1 MRNLCEVKLLVV
13 GAGGIGCE
21 LLKTL
26 VLSGFTQ
33 IEVIDL
39 DTIELSNLNRQFLFQ
54 KVHVGK
60 PKAIIARESVLK
72 YNPNANI
79 VAYHDSIMNPKY
91 NVDYFKQFN
100 LVLNALDNK
109 AARSHV
115 NRLCLAADVPLIE
128 SGSAGYLGQVT
139 LIKRGQ
145 TECYDC
151 LPKPPVKTFPGCTI
165 RNTPSEPIHCIVWA
179 KHLFNQLF
187 GAEDPDEA
195 VSPDGEDPENMS
207 EAGQAAVKKDEVVR
221 MSTRQWAKDTN
232 YDAVKLFNKLFNDDI
247 KYLLS
252 MSKLWEKRKP
262 PSPLNW
268 DESVNNNQPPLNEN
282 NTNQEKLASHRLWSI
297 AQCCQVFTESVQSL
311 HAKLSESGESILC
324 WDKDDEDSMN
334 FVASAAN
341 LRCII
346 FSIVTKTKFE
356 IKSLAGNIIPAI
368 ATTNAIVAGL
378 IVLQAF
384 KVLDECWDK
393 CKTVYIRDKPS
404 NNKLIVDS
412 ALVKPNEKCY
422 VCAFKPEINVKLNV
436 NKFTIKQFEIKI
448 LKQELNM
455 VQPDVEIDD
464 GSGRILISSEE
475 GETEGEFY
483 SFLFFSI
490 YYSIRSILCLLN
502 SSEIENN
509 EKTFA
514 QFGLSDQC
522 RLKCDDF
529 FQNYELR
536 IILTHW

>member
-1 MRNLCEVKLLVV
+1 MKNLSEVKLLVV

-72 YNPNANI
+72 YNPNAHI

-100 LVLNALDNK
+100 IVLNALDNK

-207 EAGQAAVKKDEVVR
+207 EAGKAAVNKDEVVR

-268 DESVNNNQPPLNEN
+268 EESINNNEIPLSE
-282 NTNQEKLASHRLWSI
+282 NTNQEKLESHRLWSTS
-297 AQCCQVFTESVQSL
+297 QCCQVFSESVRSL
-311 HAKLSESGESILC
+311 HSKLSESGETILC

-412 ALVKPNEKCY
+412 TLVKPNEKCY

-436 NKFTIKQFEIKI
+436 NKFTMKQFETKI
-448 LKQELNM
+448 LKHELNM
-455 VQPDVEIDD
+455 VQPDVEIED

-475 GETEGEFY
+475 GETEGN
-483 SFLFFSI
+483 SFSI
-490 YYSIRSILCLLN
+490 IF
-502 SSEIENN
+502 SS
-509 EKTFA
+509 FM
-514 QFGLSDQC
+514 FY
-522 RLKCDDF
+522 F
-529 FQNYELR
+529 
-536 IILTHW
+536 